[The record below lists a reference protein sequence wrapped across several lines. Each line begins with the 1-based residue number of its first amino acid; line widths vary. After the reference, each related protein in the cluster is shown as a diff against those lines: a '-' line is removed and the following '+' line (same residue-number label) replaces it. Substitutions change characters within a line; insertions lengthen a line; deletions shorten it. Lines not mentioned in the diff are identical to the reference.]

1 MPFGLSCGSRYASES
16 WMPSA
21 EAVSCSVCI
30 LSIFHKGTQF
40 TDIPP
45 VTVAETSL
53 LLVNLSK
60 SGGLAACGGI
70 IFVLKQAVMKRII
83 TIAIALIAGLSGAS
97 AQDIL
102 GKWKLD
108 DGTAIVEIIRNGNV
122 YDGKIVWLEE
132 PFEKDG
138 TPAVDSKNPDKSLR
152 SRELMGLK
160 MLIGL
165 KDLGEEY
172 GQGQIYDPGNGKT
185 YHCSMKVQ
193 GDVLKVRGSLDKKGL
208 LGRTMDWFRVQ

>member
-1 MPFGLSCGSRYASES
+1 MPFGLPCGSRYASES

-21 EAVSCSVCI
+21 EAVNCSVCI

-60 SGGLAACGGI
+60 SER
-70 IFVLKQAVMKRII
+70 LKFIS
-83 TIAIALIAGLSGAS
+83 IAIVLIAGLSAAS

-132 PFEKDG
+132 LTDKNGAPVRD
-138 TPAVDSKNPDKSLR
+138 DKNPDKSLR

-208 LGRTMDWFRVQ
+208 LGRTMDWFRVK